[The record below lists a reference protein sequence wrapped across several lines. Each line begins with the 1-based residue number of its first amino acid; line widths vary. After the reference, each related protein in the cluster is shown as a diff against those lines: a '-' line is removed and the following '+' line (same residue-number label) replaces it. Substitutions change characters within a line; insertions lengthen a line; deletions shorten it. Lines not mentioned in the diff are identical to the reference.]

1 MVKKLLMAVSV
12 IFLWMAGSQAYAAS
26 PKKLIDSQDAIFID
40 FNPAALSGFDNQS
53 LLDLFKAA
61 NPELAGAI
69 EQYFDVIKTALET
82 GSFQGGLP
90 DSLSGL
96 QIPDELKITTT
107 DPDKIPDDP
116 TDIKVSPH

>member
-1 MVKKLLMAVSV
+1 MFKKLLVAVSV
-12 IFLWMAGSQAYAAS
+12 IFLWVTGSQAHAAS
-26 PKKLIDSQDAIFID
+26 TKKLMDSQEAIFIN
-40 FNPAALSGFDNQS
+40 FNPAALTGLSDQT
-53 LLDLFKAA
+53 LLDLFKQA
-61 NPELAGAI
+61 NPELADTI
-69 EQYFDVIKTALET
+69 DQYFAVIKEALET

-116 TDIKVSPH
+116 TDIKVSPN